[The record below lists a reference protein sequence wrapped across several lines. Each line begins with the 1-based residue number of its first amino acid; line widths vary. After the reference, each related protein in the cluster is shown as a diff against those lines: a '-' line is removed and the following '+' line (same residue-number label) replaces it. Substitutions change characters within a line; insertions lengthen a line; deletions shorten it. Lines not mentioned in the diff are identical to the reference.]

1 MKNEVKSLLVQ
12 PSASM
17 NLSKIDPDTTFG
29 IKKEKLMD
37 DLAELVE
44 TMEEFQHKLYVENKK
59 ALLIVLQGMDTSG
72 KDGVITHVMKGFN
85 PLSCR
90 VESFKAPAGEELAHD
105 FLWRIHKVT
114 PQKGFIGVF
123 NRSHYE
129 DIIEPQVWNLFPK
142 SVYMERYANIIQFEK
157 HLSDNKIKII
167 KFYLHI
173 SKEEQKKRLL
183 SRLSHPSKR
192 WKVNEEDFQKRK
204 KWAKYMQA
212 YEDVINRCSTKWA
225 PWYIIPSNNKCFRN
239 WAIAKIVVE
248 TLKEMKP
255 KYPKY
260 VPPKTGIK
268 SSSQEQLVSK

>member
-1 MKNEVKSLLVQ
+1 MMNEVKSLLVQ

-17 NLSKIDPDTTFG
+17 KLSKIDPDTTFG
-29 IKKEKLMD
+29 IKKEELMD
-37 DLAELVE
+37 DLAKLVE

-59 ALLIVLQGMDTSG
+59 ALLVVLQGMDTSG

-142 SVYMERYANIIQFEK
+142 SVYMERYDNIIQFEK
-157 HLSDNKIKII
+157 YLSDNKIKII

-173 SKEEQKKRLL
+173 SKEEQKERLL

-260 VPPKTGIK
+260 IPPKIGIK

>member
-1 MKNEVKSLLVQ
+1 MKNEVKSLLVD

-17 NLSKIDPDTTFG
+17 KLSKIDPDTMFS

-37 DLAELVE
+37 DLAKLVE

-142 SVYMERYANIIQFEK
+142 SVYMERYDNIIQFEK
-157 HLSDNKIKII
+157 YLSDNKIKII

-212 YEDVINRCSTKWA
+212 YEDVINRCSKKWA

-260 VPPKTGIK
+260 IPPKIGIK
-268 SSSQEQLVSK
+268 SSSQERLVS

>member
-1 MKNEVKSLLVQ
+1 MKNEVKSLLVD

-17 NLSKIDPDTTFG
+17 KLSKIDPDTTFG

-37 DLAELVE
+37 DLAKLVE

-142 SVYMERYANIIQFEK
+142 SVYMERYDNIIQFEK
-157 HLSDNKIKII
+157 YLSDNKIKII

-212 YEDVINRCSTKWA
+212 YEDVINRCSKKWA

-260 VPPKTGIK
+260 IPPKIGIK
-268 SSSQEQLVSK
+268 SSSQERLVS

>member
-1 MKNEVKSLLVQ
+1 MKNEVKSLLVD

-17 NLSKIDPDTTFG
+17 KLSKIDPDTTFG

-37 DLAELVE
+37 DLAKLVE

-142 SVYMERYANIIQFEK
+142 SVYMERYDNIIQFEK
-157 HLSDNKIKII
+157 YLSDNKIKII

-183 SRLSHPSKR
+183 SRLLHPSKR

-239 WAIAKIVVE
+239 WAIAKIVIE

-260 VPPKTGIK
+260 VPPKIGIK
-268 SSSQEQLVSK
+268 SSSQEQLVS

>member
-1 MKNEVKSLLVQ
+1 MKNEVKSLLVH

-17 NLSKIDPDTTFG
+17 KLSKIDPDITFG
-29 IKKEKLMD
+29 IKKEELMD

-44 TMEEFQHKLYVENKK
+44 TMEEFQHKLYVENKQ

-90 VESFKAPAGEELAHD
+90 VDSFKAPAGEELAHD

-142 SVYMERYANIIQFEK
+142 SVYMERYDNIIQFEK
-157 HLSDNKIKII
+157 YLSDNKIRII

-204 KWAKYMQA
+204 KWAKYMEA

-260 VPPKTGIK
+260 VPPKIEIK
-268 SSSQEQLVSK
+268 SSSQEQLVS

>member
-1 MKNEVKSLLVQ
+1 MKNEVKSLLVD

-17 NLSKIDPDTTFG
+17 KLSKIDPDTTFG

-37 DLAELVE
+37 DLAKLVE

-142 SVYMERYANIIQFEK
+142 SVYMERYDNIIQFEK
-157 HLSDNKIKII
+157 YLSDNKIKII

-239 WAIAKIVVE
+239 WAIAKIVIE

-260 VPPKTGIK
+260 VPPKIGIK
-268 SSSQEQLVSK
+268 SSSQEQLVS

>member
-1 MKNEVKSLLVQ
+1 MKNEVKSLLVD

-17 NLSKIDPDTTFG
+17 KLSKIDPDTTFG

-37 DLAELVE
+37 DLAKLVE

-90 VESFKAPAGEELAHD
+90 VESFKAPASEELAHD

-114 PQKGFIGVF
+114 PQKGFVGVF

-142 SVYMERYANIIQFEK
+142 SVYMERYDNIIQFEK
-157 HLSDNKIKII
+157 YLSDNKIKII

-204 KWAKYMQA
+204 KWEKYMQA

-239 WAIAKIVVE
+239 WAIAKIVIE

-260 VPPKTGIK
+260 VPPKIGIK
-268 SSSQEQLVSK
+268 SSSQEQLVS

>member
-1 MKNEVKSLLVQ
+1 MKNEVKSLLVD

-17 NLSKIDPDTTFG
+17 KLSKIDPDTMFG

-37 DLAELVE
+37 DLAKLVE

-142 SVYMERYANIIQFEK
+142 SVYMERYDNIIQFEK
-157 HLSDNKIKII
+157 YLSDNKIKII

-204 KWAKYMQA
+204 KWEKYMQA
-212 YEDVINRCSTKWA
+212 YEDVINHCSTKWA

-239 WAIAKIVVE
+239 WAIAKIVIE

-260 VPPKTGIK
+260 IPPKIGIK
-268 SSSQEQLVSK
+268 SSSQERLVS

>member
-1 MKNEVKSLLVQ
+1 MKNEVKSLLVD

-17 NLSKIDPDTTFG
+17 KLSKIDPDTMFG

-37 DLAELVE
+37 DLAKLVE

-142 SVYMERYANIIQFEK
+142 SVYMERYDNIIQFEK
-157 HLSDNKIKII
+157 YLSDNKIKII

-212 YEDVINRCSTKWA
+212 YEDVINRCSKKWA

-248 TLKEMKP
+248 TLKDMRP

-260 VPPKTGIK
+260 VPPKIGIK
-268 SSSQEQLVSK
+268 SSSQEQLVS

>member
-17 NLSKIDPDTTFG
+17 KLSKIDPDTTFG

-142 SVYMERYANIIQFEK
+142 SVYMERYDNIIQFEK
-157 HLSDNKIKII
+157 YLSDNKIKII

-173 SKEEQKKRLL
+173 SKEEQKERLL

-192 WKVNEEDFQKRK
+192 WKVNEEDFQKRN

-239 WAIAKIVVE
+239 WAIARIVVE
-248 TLKEMKP
+248 TLKEIKP

-260 VPPKTGIK
+260 IPPKIGMK
-268 SSSQEQLVSK
+268 SSSQEQLVS

>member
-1 MKNEVKSLLVQ
+1 MKNEVNSLLVH
-12 PSASM
+12 PSASIK
-17 NLSKIDPDTTFG
+17 LSMIDTDTTFG
-29 IKKEKLMD
+29 IKKEELMD
-37 DLAELVE
+37 DLAKLVE

-212 YEDVINRCSTKWA
+212 HEDVINRCSTKWA

>member
-1 MKNEVKSLLVQ
+1 MKNEVKSLLVD

-17 NLSKIDPDTTFG
+17 KLSKIDPDTTFG

-37 DLAELVE
+37 DLAKLVE

-142 SVYMERYANIIQFEK
+142 SVYMERYDNIIQFEK
-157 HLSDNKIKII
+157 YLSDNKIKII

-260 VPPKTGIK
+260 VPPKIGIK
-268 SSSQEQLVSK
+268 SSSQEQLVS

>member
-1 MKNEVKSLLVQ
+1 
-12 PSASM
+12 
-17 NLSKIDPDTTFG
+17 
-29 IKKEKLMD
+29 
-37 DLAELVE
+37 
-44 TMEEFQHKLYVENKK
+44 
-59 ALLIVLQGMDTSG
+59 
-72 KDGVITHVMKGFN
+72 
-85 PLSCR
+85 
-90 VESFKAPAGEELAHD
+90 
-105 FLWRIHKVT
+105 
-114 PQKGFIGVF
+114 
-123 NRSHYE
+123 
-129 DIIEPQVWNLFPK
+129 
-142 SVYMERYANIIQFEK
+142 MERYDNIIQFEK
-157 HLSDNKIKII
+157 YLSDNKIKII

-212 YEDVINRCSTKWA
+212 YEDVINRCSKKWA

-260 VPPKTGIK
+260 IPPKIGIK
-268 SSSQEQLVSK
+268 SSSQERLVS

>member
-1 MKNEVKSLLVQ
+1 MNEIKSLLVD

-17 NLSKIDPDTTFG
+17 KLSKIDPDTTFG

-37 DLAELVE
+37 DLTKLVE

-129 DIIEPQVWNLFPK
+129 DIIEPQVWDLFPK
-142 SVYMERYANIIQFEK
+142 SVYMERYDNIIQFEK
-157 HLSDNKIKII
+157 YLSDNKIKII

-204 KWAKYMQA
+204 KWEKYMQA

-239 WAIAKIVVE
+239 WAIAKIVIE

-260 VPPKTGIK
+260 VPPKMGIK
-268 SSSQEQLVSK
+268 SSSQEQLVS

>member
-17 NLSKIDPDTTFG
+17 KLSKIDPDTTFG
-29 IKKEKLMD
+29 IKKEELMD
-37 DLAELVE
+37 DLAKLVE

-90 VESFKAPAGEELAHD
+90 VDSFKAPAGEELAHD

-142 SVYMERYANIIQFEK
+142 SVYMERYDNIIQFEK
-157 HLSDNKIKII
+157 YLSDNKIRVI

-239 WAIAKIVVE
+239 WAIAKIVIE

-260 VPPKTGIK
+260 VPPKSGIK
-268 SSSQEQLVSK
+268 NSMQE

>member
-1 MKNEVKSLLVQ
+1 MKNEVKSLLVD

-17 NLSKIDPDTTFG
+17 KLSKIGPDTTFG

-37 DLAELVE
+37 DLAKLVE

-142 SVYMERYANIIQFEK
+142 SVYMERYDNIIQFEK
-157 HLSDNKIKII
+157 YLSDNKIKII

-204 KWAKYMQA
+204 KWEKYMQA

-239 WAIAKIVVE
+239 WAIAKIVIE

-260 VPPKTGIK
+260 VPPKIGIK
-268 SSSQEQLVSK
+268 SSSQEQLVS

>member
-1 MKNEVKSLLVQ
+1 MKNEVKSLLVD

-17 NLSKIDPDTTFG
+17 KLSKIDPDTTFG

-37 DLAELVE
+37 DLAKLVE

-142 SVYMERYANIIQFEK
+142 SVYMERYDNIIQFEK
-157 HLSDNKIKII
+157 YLSDNKIKII

-239 WAIAKIVVE
+239 WAIAKIVIE

-260 VPPKTGIK
+260 IPPKTGIK
-268 SSSQEQLVSK
+268 SSSQEQLVI

>member
-1 MKNEVKSLLVQ
+1 MKNEVKSLLVD

-17 NLSKIDPDTTFG
+17 KLSKIDPDTTFG

-142 SVYMERYANIIQFEK
+142 SVYMERYDNIIQFEK
-157 HLSDNKIKII
+157 YLSDNKIKII

-173 SKEEQKKRLL
+173 SKEEQKERLL

-260 VPPKTGIK
+260 VPPKIGIK
-268 SSSQEQLVSK
+268 SSSQEQLVS

>member
-1 MKNEVKSLLVQ
+1 MKNEVKSLLVD

-17 NLSKIDPDTTFG
+17 KLSKIDPDTTFG

-37 DLAELVE
+37 DLAKLVE

-142 SVYMERYANIIQFEK
+142 SVYMERYDNIIQFEK
-157 HLSDNKIKII
+157 YLSDNKIKII

-204 KWAKYMQA
+204 KWEKYMQA

-260 VPPKTGIK
+260 IPPKIGIK
-268 SSSQEQLVSK
+268 SSSQEQLVS

>member
-1 MKNEVKSLLVQ
+1 MKNEVKSLLVD

-17 NLSKIDPDTTFG
+17 KLSKIDPDTTFG

-37 DLAELVE
+37 DLTKLVE

-114 PQKGFIGVF
+114 PPKGFIGIF
-123 NRSHYE
+123 HRSHYE

-142 SVYMERYANIIQFEK
+142 SVYMERYDNIIQFEK
-157 HLSDNKIKII
+157 YLSDNKIKII

-204 KWAKYMQA
+204 KWEKYMQA

-239 WAIAKIVVE
+239 WAIAKIVIE

-260 VPPKTGIK
+260 VPPKMGIK
-268 SSSQEQLVSK
+268 SSSQEQLVS

>member
-1 MKNEVKSLLVQ
+1 MKNEVKSLLVD

-17 NLSKIDPDTTFG
+17 KLSKIDPDTTFG

-37 DLAELVE
+37 DLAKLVE

-142 SVYMERYANIIQFEK
+142 SVYMERYDNIIQFEK
-157 HLSDNKIKII
+157 YLSDNKIKII

-204 KWAKYMQA
+204 KWEKYMQA

-239 WAIAKIVVE
+239 WAIAKIVIE

-260 VPPKTGIK
+260 VPPKIGIK
-268 SSSQEQLVSK
+268 SSSQEQLVS

>member
-1 MKNEVKSLLVQ
+1 MKNDVKSLLVQ
-12 PSASM
+12 PSGSM
-17 NLSKIDPDTTFG
+17 KLSTIDPDTTFG
-29 IKKEKLMD
+29 IKKEELMK
-37 DLAELVE
+37 DLAKLVE
-44 TMEEFQHKLYVENKK
+44 TMEDFQHKLYVENKN

-90 VESFKAPAGEELAHD
+90 VDSFKAPAGEELAHD

-142 SVYMERYANIIQFEK
+142 SVYMERYDNIIQFEK
-157 HLSDNKIKII
+157 YLSDNKIRII

-204 KWAKYMQA
+204 KWTKYMQA

-239 WAIAKIVVE
+239 WAIAKIVIE
-248 TLKEMKP
+248 TLKVMKP

-260 VPPKTGIK
+260 VPPKSGIK
-268 SSSQEQLVSK
+268 NSMPE

>member
-1 MKNEVKSLLVQ
+1 MKNEVKSLLVD

-17 NLSKIDPDTTFG
+17 KLSKIDPDTMFG

-37 DLAELVE
+37 DLAKLVE

-142 SVYMERYANIIQFEK
+142 SVYMERYDNIIQFEK
-157 HLSDNKIKII
+157 YLSDNKIKII

-212 YEDVINRCSTKWA
+212 YEDVINRCSKKWA

-260 VPPKTGIK
+260 IPPKIGIK
-268 SSSQEQLVSK
+268 SSSQERLVS

>member
-1 MKNEVKSLLVQ
+1 MKNEVKSLLVD

-17 NLSKIDPDTTFG
+17 KLSKIDPDTTFG

-37 DLAELVE
+37 DLAKLVE

-142 SVYMERYANIIQFEK
+142 SVYMERYDNIIQFEK
-157 HLSDNKIKII
+157 YLSDNKIKII

-192 WKVNEEDFQKRK
+192 WKVNEEDFQKRN

-239 WAIAKIVVE
+239 WAIARIVVE
-248 TLKEMKP
+248 TLKEIKP

-260 VPPKTGIK
+260 IPPKIGMK
-268 SSSQEQLVSK
+268 SSSQEQLVS

>member
-1 MKNEVKSLLVQ
+1 MKNDVKSLLVQ
-12 PSASM
+12 PSGSM
-17 NLSKIDPDTTFG
+17 KLSTIDPDTTFG
-29 IKKEKLMD
+29 IKKEELMK
-37 DLAELVE
+37 DLAKLVE
-44 TMEEFQHKLYVENKK
+44 TMEDFQHKLYVENKN

-90 VESFKAPAGEELAHD
+90 VDSFKAPAGEELAHD

-142 SVYMERYANIIQFEK
+142 SVYMERYDNIIQFEK
-157 HLSDNKIKII
+157 YLSDNKIRII

-239 WAIAKIVVE
+239 WAIAKIVIE

-260 VPPKTGIK
+260 VPPKSGIK
-268 SSSQEQLVSK
+268 NSMPE

>member
-1 MKNEVKSLLVQ
+1 MKNEVKSLLVD

-17 NLSKIDPDTTFG
+17 KLSKIDPDTTFG

-37 DLAELVE
+37 DLAKLVE

-142 SVYMERYANIIQFEK
+142 SVYMERYDNIIQFEK
-157 HLSDNKIKII
+157 YLSDNKIKII

-260 VPPKTGIK
+260 IPPKIGIK
-268 SSSQEQLVSK
+268 SSSQERLVS

>member
-1 MKNEVKSLLVQ
+1 MKNEVKSLLVD

-17 NLSKIDPDTTFG
+17 KLSKIDPDTTFG

-37 DLAELVE
+37 DLAKLVE

-129 DIIEPQVWNLFPK
+129 DIIEPQIWNLFPK
-142 SVYMERYANIIQFEK
+142 SVYLERYDNIIQFEK
-157 HLSDNKIKII
+157 YLSDNKIKII

-204 KWAKYMQA
+204 KWEKYMQA

-260 VPPKTGIK
+260 IPPKIGIK
-268 SSSQEQLVSK
+268 SSSQERLVS

>member
-17 NLSKIDPDTTFG
+17 KLSKIDPDTTFG
-29 IKKEKLMD
+29 IKKEELMD
-37 DLAELVE
+37 DLAKLVE

-90 VESFKAPAGEELAHD
+90 VESFKAPAGEELTHD

-142 SVYMERYANIIQFEK
+142 SVHMERYDNIIQFEK
-157 HLSDNKIKII
+157 YLSYNKIKII

-225 PWYIIPSNNKCFRN
+225 PWYIIPSNNNCFRN
-239 WAIAKIVVE
+239 WAIAKIVIE

-268 SSSQEQLVSK
+268 SSSQEQLVS

>member
-1 MKNEVKSLLVQ
+1 MKNEVNSLLVH
-12 PSASM
+12 PSASIK
-17 NLSKIDPDTTFG
+17 LSMIDTDTTFG
-29 IKKEKLMD
+29 IKKEELMD
-37 DLAELVE
+37 DLAKLVE

-142 SVYMERYANIIQFEK
+142 SIYMERYDNIIQFEK
-157 HLSDNKIKII
+157 YLSDNKIKII

-173 SKEEQKKRLL
+173 SEKEQKKRLL

-192 WKVNEEDFQKRK
+192 WKVKEEDFRKRK
-204 KWAKYMQA
+204 KWTKYMQA
-212 YEDVINRCSTKWA
+212 YEDVINRCSTIWA

-239 WAIAKIVVE
+239 WAIAKIVIE

-260 VPPKTGIK
+260 VPPKIGIK
-268 SSSQEQLVSK
+268 KFESKTIS

>member
-17 NLSKIDPDTTFG
+17 KLSEIDPDTTFG

-142 SVYMERYANIIQFEK
+142 SVYMERYDNIIQFEK
-157 HLSDNKIKII
+157 YLSDNKIRII

-204 KWAKYMQA
+204 NWAKYMEA

-260 VPPKTGIK
+260 VPPKIGIK
-268 SSSQEQLVSK
+268 SSSQEQLVS

>member
-1 MKNEVKSLLVQ
+1 MKNEVKSLLVD

-17 NLSKIDPDTTFG
+17 KLSKIDPDTTFG

-37 DLAELVE
+37 DLAKLVE

-90 VESFKAPAGEELAHD
+90 VESFKAPAGEELAHN

-129 DIIEPQVWNLFPK
+129 DIVEPQVWNLFPK
-142 SVYMERYANIIQFEK
+142 SVYLERYDNIIQFEK
-157 HLSDNKIKII
+157 YLSDNKIKII

-204 KWAKYMQA
+204 KWEKYMQA

-239 WAIAKIVVE
+239 WAIAKIVIE
-248 TLKEMKP
+248 TLREMKP

-260 VPPKTGIK
+260 VPPKIGIK
-268 SSSQEQLVSK
+268 SSSQEQLVS

>member
-1 MKNEVKSLLVQ
+1 MKNEVKSLLVD

-17 NLSKIDPDTTFG
+17 KLSKIDPDTTFG

-37 DLAELVE
+37 DLAKLVE

-142 SVYMERYANIIQFEK
+142 SVYMERYDNIIQFEK
-157 HLSDNKIKII
+157 YLSDNKIKII

-212 YEDVINRCSTKWA
+212 YEDIINRCSTKWA

-239 WAIAKIVVE
+239 WAIAKIVIE

-268 SSSQEQLVSK
+268 SSSQEQLVS

>member
-1 MKNEVKSLLVQ
+1 MKNEVKSLLVD

-17 NLSKIDPDTTFG
+17 KLSKIDPDTTFG

-37 DLAELVE
+37 DLAKLVE

-142 SVYMERYANIIQFEK
+142 SVYMERYDNIIQFEK
-157 HLSDNKIKII
+157 YLSDNKIKII

-204 KWAKYMQA
+204 KWEKYMQA

-239 WAIAKIVVE
+239 WAIAKILIE
-248 TLKEMKP
+248 TLKEMNP

-260 VPPKTGIK
+260 VPPKIGIK
-268 SSSQEQLVSK
+268 SSSQEQLVS

>member
-1 MKNEVKSLLVQ
+1 MKNEVKSLLVD

-17 NLSKIDPDTTFG
+17 KLSKIDPDTTFG

-37 DLAELVE
+37 DLTKLVE

-142 SVYMERYANIIQFEK
+142 SVYMERYDNIIQFEK
-157 HLSDNKIKII
+157 YLSDNKIKII

-204 KWAKYMQA
+204 KWEKYMQA

-239 WAIAKIVVE
+239 WAIAKIVIE

-260 VPPKTGIK
+260 VPPKMGIK
-268 SSSQEQLVSK
+268 SSSQEQLVS